1 MHASFLQVRLFHY
14 FCVSNI
20 YTKNIPMDSFLQRI
34 AKAYFDRFDTDIS
47 RFTFV
52 FPNRRAGIFFR
63 KYLIE
68 IADKNIF
75 MPEIQ
80 TIDDCV
86 FSASAFA
93 QADKLS
99 MLFAL
104 YRIYR
109 DISHREE
116 TFDEFVFWGDMLL
129 ADFDEM
135 DKFDVDARQ
144 LFTNITELKEI
155 EHNFDYLTENQ
166 IKAIR
171 QFWENFHPENEDST
185 ENNFMSMW
193 KILFPLYEQFRA
205 ELLQNNKA
213 TAGMLYKRLANRIK
227 NKEEI
232 PEWGDKSFVF
242 IGFNALNKCEK
253 IIFTELLK
261 LGNADFYWDYESE
274 MVNDPDNPSSHFIA
288 GNRSIFPSKLRLPDS
303 VVPKTEKEVHLIAVP
318 SSVGQAKQIYEIL
331 NNIYPGN
338 VPDAN
343 FTETGVILPDE
354 NLLIPLLN
362 SVPEQISKIN
372 VTMGYP
378 LKVTSVAGLIE
389 AVFDLKRRKR
399 VDASGQTLFY
409 HHSVSNVLNHDYITS
424 ICPDEAAEIL
434 SFIAQNNAIYIEKS
448 HFKTHPLLG
457 EIFSEEDSKQGFT
470 AYLLRILKMFL
481 SGNDGTDNGLSALD
495 KEFIYQYYIT
505 LNRMNDILTEESEQV
520 VVSQDTLIRLIRQ
533 LIAGISIPFVGEPLE
548 GLQIMGVLE
557 ARGLDFKN
565 LIISSFNEGILPTRS
580 LPGSFIP
587 YNLRK
592 GFGLPTYEYHDAV
605 TSYNFYRL
613 IHQPE
618 RIFFIY
624 DSRADGAQTGEV
636 SRFLYQLE
644 YQYGW
649 NIGRKNISYLFK
661 TEERKEISIRKT
673 PEVMAKLLQF
683 TVESDKCRYLSA
695 SSVNTYIDCPL
706 KFYLSNIEGLR
717 EADEISETIEEDMF
731 GTLFHGIMEGIFNT
745 YAGKT
750 VTSSALDDIIKN
762 EPLIRKEI
770 TSAFARYYFRKEA
783 DAPVVIDGNN
793 LLIANVLKKY
803 IVRFLEI
810 EKQNT
815 PYVYL
820 GSESEC
826 KIRFPLFDG
835 KFNANI
841 KGYIDRVDEKAGKIR
856 IMDYKTGSG
865 GLSFNSLEEVFRHN
879 MDKRPKYVLQTFF
892 YALLYKGKAGGKE
905 IQPGIIYLK
914 DIFKQGF
921 DSTLTLKIDKYKG
934 YPVESFDT
942 FEEEFTNR
950 LTECLEEIFQP
961 EVPFNQCS
969 NTKPCEYC
977 TFKTICNR

>member
-1 MHASFLQVRLFHY
+1 
-14 FCVSNI
+14 
-20 YTKNIPMDSFLQRI
+20 MDSFLQRI
-34 AKAYFDRFDTDIS
+34 ARAFYDNFGADIS

-63 KYLIE
+63 KYVIE
-68 IADKNIF
+68 IADINLF

-109 DISHREE
+109 EISQRDE
-116 TFDEFVFWGDMLL
+116 TFDDFVFWGEMLL

-205 ELLQNNKA
+205 ELLQNSKA
-213 TAGMLYKRLANRIK
+213 TSGMLYKLLATKLK
-227 NKEEI
+227 NKEDI
-232 PEWGDKSFVF
+232 PEWGNKSFVF

-261 LGNADFYWDYESE
+261 LGKADFYWDYESKI
-274 MVNDPDNPSSHFIA
+274 VNDPDNPSSHFIA
-288 GNRSIFPSKLRLPDS
+288 ENRSVFYSKLQ
-303 VVPKTEKEVHLIAVP
+303 VAENETTKNEKEVHLIAVP

-331 NNIYPGN
+331 NNIYPVD
-338 VPDAN
+338 VPDAD

-362 SVPEQISKIN
+362 SVPEQVSKIN
-372 VTMGYP
+372 VTMGFP
-378 LKVTSVAGLIE
+378 LKVTSVAGFIE

-424 ICPDEAAEIL
+424 VCRNEAVEIL
-434 SFIAQNNAIYIEKS
+434 SFIAQNNSIYIEKTY
-448 HFKTHPLLG
+448 FETHPLLR
-457 EIFSEEDSKQGFT
+457 EIFSEEDMKQGFT
-470 AYLLRILKMFL
+470 SYLLRILKL
-481 SGNDGTDNGLSALD
+481 LLYENDETENGLSTLD

-505 LNRMNDILTEESEQV
+505 LNRMNDILTEKSEQIA
-520 VVSQDTLIRLIRQ
+520 VSQDTLIRLIRQ

-565 LIISSFNEGILPTRS
+565 LIISSFNEGILPSRNLS
-580 LPGSFIP
+580 GSFIP

-624 DSRADGAQTGEV
+624 DSRSDGSQTGEV

-644 YQYGW
+644 YLYGW
-649 NIGRKNISYLFK
+649 NIRRKNISYVFK
-661 TEERKEISIRKT
+661 TKDKKKISIRKT
-673 PEVMAKLLQF
+673 PDVMAKLLQF
-683 TVESDKCRYLSA
+683 TVESDEQRALSA
-695 SSVNTYIDCPL
+695 SSINTYIDCPL

-745 YAGKT
+745 YTGKT
-750 VTSSALDDIIKN
+750 VTATVLDDIINN
-762 EPLIRKEI
+762 EPLILKEI
-770 TSAFARYYFRKEA
+770 TRAFASYYFKKDA
-783 DAPVVIDGNN
+783 DAKIVIEGNN

-803 IVRFLEI
+803 IVRFI
-810 EKQNT
+810 DMEKQNT
-815 PYVYL
+815 PYIYL
-820 GSESEC
+820 GSEKEY
-826 KIRFPLFDG
+826 KIKFPLYEGRF
-835 KFNANI
+835 KVNI
-841 KGYIDRVDEKAGKIR
+841 KGYIDRVDEKEGKIR

-879 MDKRPKYVLQTFF
+879 MDKRPKYVLQTFL

-921 DSTLTLKIDKYKG
+921 DSTLTLKVDKYKTF
-934 YPVESFDT
+934 PVTSFNA

-950 LTECLEEIFQP
+950 LAECLEEIFRP
-961 EVPFNQCS
+961 EVPFYQCS